1 MQIRFYLGQTVDF
14 NWKIWVFCAALLLT
28 LSLTGA
34 ASAAGVPKDGVL
46 AFDIVRNGEAIGTH
60 TYHFDHSGNRTEVR
74 IKTDINF
81 RLFFIPVYRF
91 EHESKE
97 VWQNGK
103 LDSLES
109 NTNENGTP
117 VKLQVHR
124 DEDSLMV
131 YGEDGNLHVDREII
145 PASLWNRLV
154 LDRSQ
159 TLTTISGNVKKFEVD
174 YVGEAELD
182 VRGHKVTTQH
192 FRLTGEF
199 ERELWYDKDD
209 VLVGVRFE
217 ASDGSTVA
225 YVLK

>member
-1 MQIRFYLGQTVDF
+1 MNFNRKIRA
-14 NWKIWVFCAALLLT
+14 FCASLLLT
-28 LSLTGA
+28 LGLTGA
-34 ASAAGVPKDGVL
+34 ASAAGVPTDGVL

-60 TYHFDHSGNRTEVR
+60 TYHFDRSDDRTEVR

-91 EHESKE
+91 EHQSTEI
-97 VWQNGK
+97 WQDGK
-103 LDSLES
+103 LASLES
-109 NTNENGTP
+109 STNENGTP

-154 LDRSQ
+154 LNRSQ

-174 YVGEAELD
+174 YVGEKELE
-182 VRGHKVTTQH
+182 VRGKKITTQH

-209 VLVGVRFE
+209 ILVGVRFV

>member
-1 MQIRFYLGQTVDF
+1 MNFS
-14 NWKIWVFCAALLLT
+14 WKIRVFCVALLLT
-28 LSLTGA
+28 LGLTGV

-46 AFDIVRNGEAIGTH
+46 EFDIVRNGEAIGTH
-60 TYHFDHSGNRTEVR
+60 TYRFDCSGDRTEVR

-97 VWQNGK
+97 IWQDGK
-103 LDSLES
+103 LNSLES

-117 VKLQVHR
+117 VKLLVHR

-159 TLTTISGNVKKFEVD
+159 TLTTISGNVKKFEVE
-174 YVGEAELD
+174 YVGETELE
-182 VRGHKVTTQH
+182 VRGQKVMTQH

-217 ASDGSTVA
+217 ASDGSKVEE
-225 YVLK
+225 

>member
-1 MQIRFYLGQTVDF
+1 MRFLRG
-14 NWKIWVFCAALLLT
+14 T
-28 LSLTGA
+28 LIDAWLTGMV
-34 ASAAGVPKDGVL
+34 SAAGVPKDGVL

-60 TYHFDHSGNRTEVR
+60 TYRFDHSGDRTEVR

-97 VWQNGK
+97 VWQDGK
-103 LDSLES
+103 LDRGIEYQR
-109 NTNENGTP
+109 ERQP

-154 LDRSQ
+154 LDRS
-159 TLTTISGNVKKFEVD
+159 
-174 YVGEAELD
+174 
-182 VRGHKVTTQH
+182 RP
-192 FRLTGEF
+192 
-199 ERELWYDKDD
+199 
-209 VLVGVRFE
+209 
-217 ASDGSTVA
+217 
-225 YVLK
+225 

>member
-1 MQIRFYLGQTVDF
+1 MNFNRKIRA
-14 NWKIWVFCAALLLT
+14 FCASLLLT
-28 LSLTGA
+28 LGLTGA
-34 ASAAGVPKDGVL
+34 ASPAGVPTDGVL

-60 TYHFDHSGNRTEVR
+60 TYHFDRSDDRTEVR

-91 EHESKE
+91 EHESTE
-97 VWQNGK
+97 VWQDGK
-103 LDSLES
+103 LASLES
-109 NTNENGTP
+109 STNENGTP

-159 TLTTISGNVKKFEVD
+159 TLTTISGNVKKFEVE
-174 YVGEAELD
+174 YVGEKELE
-182 VRGHKVTTQH
+182 VRGKKITTQH

-209 VLVGVRFE
+209 VLVGVRFV

>member
-1 MQIRFYLGQTVDF
+1 MNFNRKIRAFF
-14 NWKIWVFCAALLLT
+14 ASLLLT
-28 LSLTGA
+28 LGLTGA
-34 ASAAGVPKDGVL
+34 ASPAGVPTDGVL

-60 TYHFDHSGNRTEVR
+60 TYHFDRSDDRTEVR

-97 VWQNGK
+97 VWQDGK
-103 LDSLES
+103 LASLES
-109 NTNENGTP
+109 STNENGTP

-159 TLTTISGNVKKFEVD
+159 TLTTISGNVKKFEVE
-174 YVGEAELD
+174 YVGEKELE
-182 VRGHKVTTQH
+182 VRGKKITTQH

-209 VLVGVRFE
+209 VLVGVRFV

>member
-1 MQIRFYLGQTVDF
+1 MNFNRKIRA
-14 NWKIWVFCAALLLT
+14 FCASLLLT
-28 LSLTGA
+28 LGHTGA
-34 ASAAGVPKDGVL
+34 ASAAGVPTDGVL

-60 TYHFDHSGNRTEVR
+60 TYHFDRSDDRTEVR

-91 EHESKE
+91 EHQSTE
-97 VWQNGK
+97 VWQDGK
-103 LDSLES
+103 LASLES
-109 NTNENGTP
+109 STNENGTP

-159 TLTTISGNVKKFEVD
+159 TLTTISGNVKKFEVE
-174 YVGEAELD
+174 YVGEKELE
-182 VRGHKVTTQH
+182 VRGKKITTQH

-209 VLVGVRFE
+209 VLVGVRFV

>member
-1 MQIRFYLGQTVDF
+1 MNFNRKIRAFF
-14 NWKIWVFCAALLLT
+14 ASLLLT
-28 LSLTGA
+28 LGLTGA
-34 ASAAGVPKDGVL
+34 ASPAGVPTDGVL

-60 TYHFDHSGNRTEVR
+60 TYHFDRSDDRTEVR

-97 VWQNGK
+97 VWQDGK
-103 LDSLES
+103 LASLES
-109 NTNENGTP
+109 STNENGTP

-154 LDRSQ
+154 LNRSQ
-159 TLTTISGNVKKFEVD
+159 TLTTISGNVKKFEVE
-174 YVGEAELD
+174 YVGEKELE
-182 VRGHKVTTQH
+182 VRGKKITTQH

-209 VLVGVRFE
+209 VLVGVRFV

>member
-1 MQIRFYLGQTVDF
+1 MQIRFYLGQTVNF
-14 NWKIWVFCAALLLT
+14 NRKTRVFCASLLLT
-28 LSLTGA
+28 LGLTGA
-34 ASAAGVPKDGVL
+34 ASPAGVPTDGVL

-60 TYHFDHSGNRTEVR
+60 TYHFDRSDDRTEVR

-91 EHESKE
+91 EHESTE

-103 LDSLES
+103 LASLES
-109 NTNENGTP
+109 STNENGAP

-159 TLTTISGNVKKFEVD
+159 TLTTISGNVKKFEVE
-174 YVGEAELD
+174 YVGEKELE
-182 VRGHKVTTQH
+182 VRGKKITTQH

-209 VLVGVRFE
+209 VLVGVRFV

>member
-1 MQIRFYLGQTVDF
+1 MNFSGKIRVL
-14 NWKIWVFCAALLLT
+14 CAALFLALG
-28 LSLTGA
+28 LTGA
-34 ASAAGVPKDGVL
+34 ASAAGVPADGVL

-60 TYHFDHSGNRTEVR
+60 TYRFDRSGGRTEVR

-97 VWQNGK
+97 VWQDGR

-159 TLTTISGNVKKFEVD
+159 TLTTISGNVKKFEVE
-174 YVGEAELD
+174 YVGETELE
-182 VRGHKVTTQH
+182 VRGQKVMTQH

>member
-1 MQIRFYLGQTVDF
+1 MNFS
-14 NWKIWVFCAALLLT
+14 WKIRVFCAVQLLAFGLN
-28 LSLTGA
+28 GA
-34 ASAAGVPKDGVL
+34 ASSAGVPKGGVL

-60 TYHFDHSGNRTEVR
+60 TYRFDLSGDRTEVR

-159 TLTTISGNVKKFEVD
+159 TLTTISGNVKKFEVE
-174 YVGEAELD
+174 YVGEKELE
-182 VRGHKVTTQH
+182 VRGKKITTQH

-209 VLVGVRFE
+209 VLVGVRFV

-225 YVLK
+225 YVL

>member
-1 MQIRFYLGQTVDF
+1 MNFNRKIRA
-14 NWKIWVFCAALLLT
+14 FCASLLLT
-28 LSLTGA
+28 LGLTGA
-34 ASAAGVPKDGVL
+34 ASAAGVPTDGVL

-60 TYHFDHSGNRTEVR
+60 TYHFDRSDDRTEVR

-97 VWQNGK
+97 VWQDGK
-103 LDSLES
+103 LASLES
-109 NTNENGTP
+109 STNENGTP

-159 TLTTISGNVKKFEVD
+159 TLTTISGNLKKFEVE
-174 YVGEAELD
+174 YVGEKELE
-182 VRGHKVTTQH
+182 VRGKKITTQH

-199 ERELWYDKDD
+199 ERELWYDNDD
-209 VLVGVRFE
+209 VLVGVRFV

>member
-1 MQIRFYLGQTVDF
+1 MNFSGKIR
-14 NWKIWVFCAALLLT
+14 VFCAALFLALG
-28 LSLTGA
+28 LTGA
-34 ASAAGVPKDGVL
+34 ASAAGVPADGVL

-60 TYHFDHSGNRTEVR
+60 TYRFDRSGGRTEVR

-97 VWQNGK
+97 VWQDGR

-159 TLTTISGNVKKFEVD
+159 TLTTISGNVKKFEVE
-174 YVGEAELD
+174 YVGETELE
-182 VRGHKVTTQH
+182 VRGQKVMTQH

>member
-1 MQIRFYLGQTVDF
+1 MLG
-14 NWKIWVFCAALLLT
+14 
-28 LSLTGA
+28 LTGA

-60 TYHFDHSGNRTEVR
+60 TYHFDRSGDRTEVR

-91 EHESKE
+91 EHESTE
-97 VWQNGK
+97 VWQDGK
-103 LDSLES
+103 LASLES
-109 NTNENGTP
+109 STNENGTP

-154 LDRSQ
+154 LNRSQ
-159 TLTTISGNVKKFEVD
+159 TLTTISGNVKKFEVE
-174 YVGEAELD
+174 YVGETELE
-182 VRGHKVTTQH
+182 VRGKKITTQH
-192 FRLTGEF
+192 FRLAGEF

>member
-1 MQIRFYLGQTVDF
+1 MNFSGKIR
-14 NWKIWVFCAALLLT
+14 VFCAAFLLALG
-28 LSLTGA
+28 LTGA
-34 ASAAGVPKDGVL
+34 ASAAGVPEDGVL

-60 TYHFDHSGNRTEVR
+60 TYRFDRSGGRTEVR

-97 VWQNGK
+97 VWQDGR

-154 LDRSQ
+154 LDRSPD
-159 TLTTISGNVKKFEVD
+159 SD
-174 YVGEAELD
+174 HD
-182 VRGHKVTTQH
+182 
-192 FRLTGEF
+192 FRQ
-199 ERELWYDKDD
+199 REEIRSRVCRRDRIGGPRSESHDPALSAD
-209 VLVGVRFE
+209 R
-217 ASDGSTVA
+217 
-225 YVLK
+225 

>member
-1 MQIRFYLGQTVDF
+1 MNFNRKIRA
-14 NWKIWVFCAALLLT
+14 FCASLLLT
-28 LSLTGA
+28 LGLTGA
-34 ASAAGVPKDGVL
+34 ASPAGVPTDGVL

-60 TYHFDHSGNRTEVR
+60 TYHFDRSDDRTEVR

-97 VWQNGK
+97 VWQDGK
-103 LDSLES
+103 LASLES
-109 NTNENGTP
+109 STNENGTP

-154 LDRSQ
+154 LNRSQ
-159 TLTTISGNVKKFEVD
+159 TLTTISGNVKKFEVE
-174 YVGEAELD
+174 YVGEKELE
-182 VRGHKVTTQH
+182 VRGKKITTQH

-209 VLVGVRFE
+209 VLVGVRFV

>member
-1 MQIRFYLGQTVDF
+1 MLG
-14 NWKIWVFCAALLLT
+14 
-28 LSLTGA
+28 LTGA
-34 ASAAGVPKDGVL
+34 ASAAGVPKDGLL

-60 TYHFDHSGNRTEVR
+60 TYHFDRSGDRTEVR

-91 EHESKE
+91 EHESTE
-97 VWQNGK
+97 VWQDGK
-103 LDSLES
+103 LASLES
-109 NTNENGTP
+109 STNENGTP

-145 PASLWNRLV
+145 PASLWNHLV
-154 LDRSQ
+154 LNRSQ
-159 TLTTISGNVKKFEVD
+159 TLTTISGNVKKFEVE
-174 YVGEAELD
+174 YVGETELE
-182 VRGHKVTTQH
+182 VRGKKITTQH